1 MPFALGEVSA
11 VSVPAVVLQAF
22 AFSETSKILR
32 LFTRDH
38 GLRSVIAKG
47 ALRPRSRFG
56 GLLEPFSGGTAQFR
70 LKPGADLHTLAGWD
84 LVRSRQV
91 LGRDLVAF
99 SGASLLAEIVLRAG
113 TEEAQP
119 LVYQRLC
126 DALDEL
132 VQAEAAERE
141 FVVIASAWQLVS
153 LLGFAPQ
160 TEECV
165 SCGRWIDPAEDAR
178 FDALAGGVACAEC
191 RPARRV
197 LRAGPR
203 QVLARMLADAE
214 SAGELAEP
222 AVQRTLLRNFVDAQL
237 GAERPLRSME
247 LFVEQVAARAPS

>member
-1 MPFALGEVSA
+1 M
-11 VSVPAVVLQAF
+11 LQAF

-70 LKPGADLHTLAGWD
+70 VKPGVDLHTLAGWD
-84 LVRSRQV
+84 LVRSRQA

-99 SGASLLAEIVLRAG
+99 AGASLLAEIVLRAG

-126 DALDEL
+126 DALDGL
-132 VQAEAAERE
+132 VQAAPSERE
-141 FVVIASAWQLVS
+141 TVVIASAWQLVS

-160 TEECV
+160 TDHCV
-165 SCGRWIDPAEDAR
+165 SCGRWIGPAEDAR
-178 FDALAGGVACAEC
+178 FDAHAGGVACPEC
-191 RPARRV
+191 RPSRRV

-203 QVLARMLADAE
+203 QTLASMLARPDWT
-214 SAGELAEP
+214 GEMGEP
-222 AVQRTLLRNFVDAQL
+222 AVQRTLLRTFVDAQL
-237 GAERPLRSME
+237 GTERPLRSME
-247 LFVEQVAARAPS
+247 LFLEQVAARAPV